1 MSRALLACLLA
12 LQTLACCQD
21 AHPVTG
27 RQTAPV
33 MGMAGAPWL
42 VRPEREAEEAPDAAL
57 DAINAAIGI
66 PKGAVVADIG
76 AGVGYF
82 TWRLAARIGPE
93 GKVYAVD
100 IQQAMLDR
108 LRHNMAERKLANYEA
123 VLGAEDDPR
132 LPAGRIDLA
141 LLVDV
146 YHEFSQPQKMLRKI
160 RVSLKPDG
168 RMVLLEYRKED
179 PQVPI
184 LPAHKMSVAE
194 VKAEIEP
201 EGFRLEKT
209 LENLR
214 AHRAFRHD
222 LVVDVELGR
231 AQRLMVR
238 AGFLPGELHAERVLA
253 GFQCAGDKLLFRFDP
268 QKVVNVVQ
276 LLVLDEQGVAAEART
291 VGKDHAGGVR
301 IGDFDVREDLVRT
314 ATHVDGNALRDG
326 SRAGVVNVSL
336 AGRFLGGTS
345 QAENLYSAAV
355 VERQHQVL
363 LRLFEPVLDERLELL
378 GIFFG
383 QDRKR

>member
-21 AHPVTG
+21 VHPVTG

-33 MGMAGAPWL
+33 MGMGGAPWL
-42 VRPEREAEEAPDAAL
+42 VRAEREIEEAPDAAL

-66 PKGAVVADIG
+66 AKDATVADIG

-108 LRHNMAERKLANYEA
+108 LRQNMAERKLANYEA

-146 YHEFSQPQKMLRKI
+146 YHEFSQPQKMLRRI
-160 RVSLKPDG
+160 RASLTPGG

-184 LPAHKMSVAE
+184 LAAHKMSVAE
-194 VKAEIEP
+194 VKPEIEP

-209 LENLR
+209 LET
-214 AHRAFRHD
+214 
-222 LVVDVELGR
+222 
-231 AQRLMVR
+231 
-238 AGFLPGELHAERVLA
+238 LP
-253 GFQCAGDKLLFRFDP
+253 
-268 QKVVNVVQ
+268 
-276 LLVLDEQGVAAEART
+276 
-291 VGKDHAGGVR
+291 
-301 IGDFDVREDLVRT
+301 
-314 ATHVDGNALRDG
+314 
-326 SRAGVVNVSL
+326 
-336 AGRFLGGTS
+336 
-345 QAENLYSAAV
+345 
-355 VERQHQVL
+355 RQHNL
-363 LRLFEPVLDERLELL
+363 
-378 GIFFG
+378 IF
-383 QDRKR
+383 RRNEM

>member
-1 MSRALLACLLA
+1 MFRTLLACQLAFELLA
-12 LQTLACCQD
+12 CGQD

-33 MGMAGAPWL
+33 MGMGGAPWL
-42 VRPEREAEEAPDAAL
+42 VRPEREAEEAPDRAL
-57 DAINAAIGI
+57 DAIAAAIGI
-66 PKGAVVADIG
+66 AKGATVADIG

-82 TWRLAARIGPE
+82 TWRLEARVGPQ

-100 IQQAMLDR
+100 IQQGMLDR
-108 LRHNMAERKLANYEA
+108 LRQNMAERKLPNYEA

-160 RVSLKPDG
+160 RASLAPEG

-209 LENLR
+209 LENL
-214 AHRAFRHD
+214 
-222 LVVDVELGR
+222 
-231 AQRLMVR
+231 
-238 AGFLPGELHAERVLA
+238 P
-253 GFQCAGDKLLFRFDP
+253 
-268 QKVVNVVQ
+268 
-276 LLVLDEQGVAAEART
+276 
-291 VGKDHAGGVR
+291 
-301 IGDFDVREDLVRT
+301 
-314 ATHVDGNALRDG
+314 
-326 SRAGVVNVSL
+326 
-336 AGRFLGGTS
+336 
-345 QAENLYSAAV
+345 
-355 VERQHQVL
+355 RQHIL
-363 LRLFEPVLDERLELL
+363 
-378 GIFFG
+378 IF
-383 QDRKR
+383 RKNTM